1 MTHQQKLDKL
11 RKYRQKLYEAEER
24 LMTADNATDRWQAG
38 NDYDAIVA
46 LIEDLEENVITHKL

>member
-1 MTHQQKLDKL
+1 MKHQEKLAKL

-38 NDYDAIVA
+38 NDYDAIMA
-46 LIEDLEENVITHKL
+46 LIEDIEECTN